1 MDYGPFGFLDAYDP
15 AFAKWTGSGDHFAF
29 AAQPQAAVANYFTL
43 CSALATLL
51 KGKEVEGNAL
61 IETFAKTIEN
71 EMTNVWAKKLGF
83 HNDAPSLS
91 KTAARDLYDETL
103 QDLLYKHRADWT
115 LFWRELSN
123 VASALLSRKMSA
135 KEAFSTFLEKKA
147 FYKSV
152 FSEQEIEMWTK
163 ALEAWI
169 AALRT
174 SGENESSTGE
184 IVERMRRANPK
195 YVPREYML
203 VEAYEAAEVGD
214 YSVLRDVFIACCENP
229 YDEGESSKYYTLA
242 PEEALSKGGVA
253 FMS

>member
-1 MDYGPFGFLDAYDP
+1 
-15 AFAKWTGSGDHFAF
+15 
-29 AAQPQAAVANYFTL
+29 
-43 CSALATLL
+43 L
-51 KGKEVEGNAL
+51 KGKEAEGNVL

-83 HNDAPSLS
+83 RDDAPSSS
-91 KTAARDLYDETL
+91 KAAARDLYDETI
-103 QDLLYKHRADWT
+103 QDLLYRHRADWT
-115 LFWRELSN
+115 VFWRELSN
-123 VASALLSRKMSA
+123 ATPDLISRKMSA

-147 FYKSV
+147 FYKST

-163 ALEAWI
+163 ALDTWI

-174 SGENESSTGE
+174 TGENESTAGE
-184 IVERMRRANPK
+184 IVSRMRLANPK

-214 YSVLRDVFIACCENP
+214 YSVLRDVFKACCENP
-229 YDEGESSKYYTLA
+229 YDEGENSKYYGLA
-242 PEEALSKGGVA
+242 PEESLSKGGIA

>member
-1 MDYGPFGFLDAYDP
+1 
-15 AFAKWTGSGDHFAF
+15 
-29 AAQPQAAVANYFTL
+29 
-43 CSALATLL
+43 
-51 KGKEVEGNAL
+51 
-61 IETFAKTIEN
+61 
-71 EMTNVWAKKLGF
+71 
-83 HNDAPSLS
+83 
-91 KTAARDLYDETL
+91 
-103 QDLLYKHRADWT
+103 
-115 LFWRELSN
+115 
-123 VASALLSRKMSA
+123 
-135 KEAFSTFLEKKA
+135 
-147 FYKSV
+147 
-152 FSEQEIEMWTK
+152 MWTK

>member
-1 MDYGPFGFLDAYDP
+1 M
-15 AFAKWTGSGDHFAF
+15 
-29 AAQPQAAVANYFTL
+29 
-43 CSALATLL
+43 
-51 KGKEVEGNAL
+51 
-61 IETFAKTIEN
+61 
-71 EMTNVWAKKLGF
+71 
-83 HNDAPSLS
+83 S
-91 KTAARDLYDETL
+91 KAAARDLYDETL

-123 VASALLSRKMSA
+123 VVPALLSRKMSA

-214 YSVLRDVFIACCENP
+214 YSVLRDVFKACCENP